1 MRQYFPPYRS
11 YKENVRFKL
20 HLSNYATKSDLKN
33 VSHVDVN
40 SFASKANLANLK
52 TEVDRFDIDKLTPVP
67 NDGAKLS
74 NIVKNIEFVL
84 RTKYEKN
91 GSDSEK
97 YIVMWIKRFLMLVA
111 WLKIQISVLKLLK

>member
-1 MRQYFPPYRS
+1 MSQYFPTYRS

-20 HLSNYATKSDLKN
+20 HLSNYATKSDLKS
-33 VSHVDVN
+33 VSHVDVS

-67 NDGAKLS
+67 NDVAKLS

-91 GSDSEK
+91 GSDYEK
-97 YIVMWIKRFLMLVA
+97 NIVMWIKRFLMLVA
-111 WLKIQISVLKLLK
+111 WLKKQISILKLLK